1 MIFLKPV
8 NYSSYSP
15 LFTLMN
21 LKLLPKKLI
30 TCIIAGLCISAL
42 LLMLG
47 NSGNIPWFPPIIV
60 FSLVGLSLIIALI
73 FPFVWQ
79 SLENKEKVDSSKI
92 YGFIYTLIRISI
104 AFNLMSFGWKKVFG
118 LQFVV
123 PNEIASKPMNQ
134 QSGEWLT
141 WYYFGYS
148 LTFGLITAAIQIVGS
163 YLLLFRKTMLLAA
176 IILFSF
182 MLNLTLINVFY
193 DMNAGALLQSVVITI
208 GILFLILLDYQR
220 LIVFFLKTK
229 SNLTSIFLVN
239 IFTKNIIRF
248 SLIILSLLFTLYLK
262 TLIKP

>member
-1 MIFLKPV
+1 MNRSIKPIDSF
-8 NYSSYSP
+8 NQ
-15 LFTLMN
+15 LELMN
-21 LKLLPKKLI
+21 LKLLLKKFI
-30 TCIIAGLCISAL
+30 TCFIAGLSSAAL
-42 LLMLG
+42 LLVLG
-47 NSGNIPWFPPIIV
+47 NSGNIPWFHPEIV
-60 FSLVGLSLIIALI
+60 FSLVGISLIIAII
-73 FPFVWQ
+73 FPVIWQ
-79 SLENKEKVDSSKI
+79 FLENRQKVDSSKI
-92 YGFIYTLIRISI
+92 YGFIYTVIRFTI

-182 MLNLTLINVFY
+182 MLNLSLINVFY
-193 DMNAGALLQSVVITI
+193 DMNAGALVQSVVITI

-220 LIVFFLKTK
+220 LMVFFLKTK
-229 SNLTSIFLVN
+229 SNLPSIFLAN
-239 IFTKNIIRF
+239 NFTKNIIRF

>member
-1 MIFLKPV
+1 MA
-8 NYSSYSP
+8 
-15 LFTLMN
+15 
-21 LKLLPKKLI
+21 LKLLLKKFI
-30 TCIIAGLCISAL
+30 TCFIAGLSFAAL
-42 LLMLG
+42 LLVFG
-47 NSGNIPWFPPIIV
+47 NSGNIPWFPPAIV
-60 FSLVGLSLIIALI
+60 FSLVGISLLIALI
-73 FPFVWQ
+73 FPFIWQ
-79 SLENKEKVDSSKI
+79 FLENKQKINSDKI
-92 YGFIYTLIRISI
+92 YGLIYTFIRFVI

-148 LTFGLITAAIQIVGS
+148 LTLGLITAAIQIVGS

-193 DMNAGALLQSVVITI
+193 QMNAGALLQSIIITI
-208 GILFLILLDYQR
+208 SILFLILLEYDR
-220 LIVFFLKTK
+220 LIAFFLKTK
-229 SNLTSIFLVN
+229 SNLPSISLIN

-248 SLIILSLLFTLYLK
+248 LLIILSLLFTLYIK
-262 TLIKP
+262 TLQKP

>member
-1 MIFLKPV
+1 
-8 NYSSYSP
+8 
-15 LFTLMN
+15 MN

-47 NSGNIPWFPPIIV
+47 NSGNIPWFPPTIV
-60 FSLVGLSLIIALI
+60 FSLVGLSLITALL
-73 FPFVWQ
+73 FPWVWQ
-79 SLENKEKVDSSKI
+79 VLENKQKIDSIKI
-92 YGFIYTLIRISI
+92 YGFVYTIIRFSI
-104 AFNLMSFGWKKVFG
+104 ALNLMSFGWKKVFG

-123 PNEIASKPMNQ
+123 PNDIASKPMNQ

-148 LTFGLITAAIQIVGS
+148 LAFGLITAAIQIVGS

-182 MLNLTLINVFY
+182 MLNLTLINIFY
-193 DMNAGALLQSVVITI
+193 NMNAGALVQSIVITI
-208 GILFLILLDYQR
+208 GVLFLILIDFEQF
-220 LIVFFLKTK
+220 IVFLFKTK
-229 SNLTSIFLVN
+229 SHILSVSFSNNLK
-239 IFTKNIIRF
+239 KNIIRF
-248 SLIILSLLFTLYLK
+248 SLVLFSMLFTLYLK

>member
-1 MIFLKPV
+1 
-8 NYSSYSP
+8 
-15 LFTLMN
+15 MN
-21 LKLLPKKLI
+21 LKLLPKKLL

-47 NSGNIPWFPPIIV
+47 NSGNIPWFPPVIV
-60 FSLVGLSLIIALI
+60 FALVGLSLIIALT

-79 SLENKEKVDSSKI
+79 FLENKQKINSNKI
-92 YGFIYTLIRISI
+92 YGFIHTIIRFSI

-118 LQFVV
+118 LQFIV

-163 YLLLFRKTMLLAA
+163 YLLLFRKTMLLAT

-193 DMNAGALLQSVVITI
+193 DMNAGALAQSVIITI
-208 GILFLILLDYQR
+208 GILFLILLDYER
-220 LIVFFLKTK
+220 LMIFFLKTK
-229 SNLTSIFLVN
+229 SNILSISFSNN
-239 IFTKNIIRF
+239 IVKNIIRF
-248 SLIILSLLFTLYLK
+248 SLVILSLLFTLYLK
-262 TLIKP
+262 TLTKP